1 MRRRVIAGNWK
12 MYKTQGEARAFIA
25 ALAPLV
31 ARANH
36 CDIIAA
42 PPFTA
47 LAAAVEAARGTSI
60 AISAQDLHWEKEG
73 AFTGEIS
80 ARMLAEA
87 GCRYVIIGHSE
98 RRQLF
103 GASPS
108 FAWVKRFRKESPAR
122 CNPCCAGSSA
132 TDSPR

>member
-31 ARANH
+31 GPANH
-36 CDIIAA
+36 CDIVVA

-60 AISAQDLHWEKEG
+60 AVSAPDLLWDKECS
-73 AFTGEIS
+73 FTGEIS
-80 ARMLAEA
+80 TRMSAYA
-87 GCRYVIIGHSE
+87 GLRCVYKCNSDCRHANSDI
-98 RRQLF
+98 
-103 GASPS
+103 
-108 FAWVKRFRKESPAR
+108 
-122 CNPCCAGSSA
+122 
-132 TDSPR
+132 

>member
-31 ARANH
+31 ASANH
-36 CDIIAA
+36 CDIVIA

-47 LAAAVEAARGTSI
+47 LAAAVEAARGT
-60 AISAQDLHWEKEG
+60 AIRVAAQNLYWEAEG

-80 ARMLAEA
+80 TRTLLGDWNGPHGHA
-87 GCRYVIIGHSE
+87 GIGGRGAPVPAATSCGGVYAGT
-98 RRQLF
+98 RRRT
-103 GASPS
+103 A
-108 FAWVKRFRKESPAR
+108 
-122 CNPCCAGSSA
+122 
-132 TDSPR
+132 DSLRGQRQA